1 MNFKNDA
8 LRLKEATGKDTEIF
22 IEVFN
27 ELCEKFPDK
36 NDIIIGIVEKELE
49 ERSKRS
55 DAFIEK
61 ANMILHQ
68 RELAQAI

>member
-1 MNFKNDA
+1 MNYKN
-8 LRLKEATGKDTEIF
+8 LKEAIGKDTEIF

-36 NDIIIGIVEKELE
+36 KDIIIGIVEKELA

-55 DAFIEK
+55 DAFIEE
-61 ANMILHQ
+61 ATHIFQHNS
-68 RELAQAI
+68 